1 VIEQLAHARREPVA
15 GERFWMNPVPARSAP
30 LRIVVS

>member
-1 VIEQLAHARREPVA
+1 VIEQLAHARREPVVGKRLLDEA
-15 GERFWMNPVPARSAP
+15 VPAPSAP